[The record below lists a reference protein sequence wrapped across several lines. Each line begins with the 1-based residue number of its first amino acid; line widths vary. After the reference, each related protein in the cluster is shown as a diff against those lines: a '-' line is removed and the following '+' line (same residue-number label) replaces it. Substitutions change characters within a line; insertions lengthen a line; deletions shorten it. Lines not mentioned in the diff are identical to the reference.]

1 MKLAILLL
9 SLVSVVAVAAD
20 DHSGHDMPA
29 PPAAQTPASG
39 PAPAPVV
46 LPAPTDAE
54 RAAAFPDMGGMKMRE
69 HMSDDPLTVLLMLD
83 RFEAR
88 DTRDGA
94 ALSWGA
100 NAWVGRDFNK
110 LLLRTEGERIN
121 GRVVDAELAAFW
133 ARPVSRWWS
142 QVIGA
147 RHDFEPRAARSW
159 LALGVDGLAPW
170 HIHVQATGYLGEQ
183 GRTALRL
190 ETEYEMLLTN
200 RLILQPR
207 AELNAYGKADRGR
220 GIGAGLSDLDI
231 GLRLRYELRR
241 EMAPYLGV
249 SWLNRFGNTADVVRL
264 DGGKSNEL
272 QVLAGLRVWY

>member
-1 MKLAILLL
+1 MRLAILFL
-9 SLVSVVAVAAD
+9 SLASVAAAAAD
-20 DHSGHDMPA
+20 DHA
-29 PPAAQTPASG
+29 
-39 PAPAPVV
+39 
-46 LPAPTDAE
+46 
-54 RAAAFPDMGGMKMRE
+54 GMSMRE
-69 HMSDDPLTVLLMLD
+69 HMDDDPLNVLLMLD
-83 RFEAR
+83 RLELR

-100 NAWVGRDFNK
+100 TAWIGRDFNK
-110 LLLRTEGERIN
+110 LLLRSEGERID
-121 GRVVDAELAAFW
+121 GRVVDAELSAFW

-142 QVIGA
+142 RVIGA

-159 LALGVDGLAPW
+159 LAFGVDGLAPW
-170 HIHVQATGYLGEQ
+170 HIHVQATAYLGEQ

-207 AELNAYGKADRGR
+207 AELNAYGKADRDR
-220 GIGAGLSDLDI
+220 GIGSGLSDLDI

-241 EMAPYLGV
+241 EVAPYLGV
-249 SWLNRFGNTADVVRL
+249 SWVNRFGNTADIARL
-264 DGGKSNEL
+264 NGGQSHEL